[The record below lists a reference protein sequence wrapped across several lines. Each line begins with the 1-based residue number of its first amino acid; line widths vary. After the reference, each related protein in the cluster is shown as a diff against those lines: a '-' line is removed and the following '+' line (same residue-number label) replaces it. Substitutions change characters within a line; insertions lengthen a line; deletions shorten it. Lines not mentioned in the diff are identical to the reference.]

1 MKPVLAFTGF
11 ILYLGGW
18 SQTITMSNNC
28 TNMLKQIE
36 SYNSAKM
43 YDSALSVF
51 PTFDK
56 KCTAKDAKF
65 KGNSAKA
72 HAYNGLEKYD
82 EALNASNVALKANP
96 RWITAYFER
105 AVAYA
110 GKGQMAESKADYNKI
125 IELSAKNQNTDARAS
140 IYAMLGDI
148 SFKQGQNDS
157 AFAMLD
163 SALKLKNDPVYFIQ
177 RGDMHYKLKDYN
189 KAFADYDNAVLAGKA
204 DFEMYAIRSAQ
215 RLRIYQQK
223 YGTDNVNELAKKMS
237 ADEKKLVCTE
247 LTKLKSFGRKNI
259 KFDMTYTFLCE

>member
-1 MKPVLAFTGF
+1 MKLIFFLALLVIG
-11 ILYLGGW
+11 LAAK
-18 SQTITMSNNC
+18 SQTVTMSNNC
-28 TNMLKQIE
+28 TKMLSQIE
-36 SYNSAKM
+36 SYNTAQM
-43 YDSALSVF
+43 YDSSLAVF

-65 KGNSAKA
+65 KGGSAKA
-72 HAYNGLEKYD
+72 HAYNGLENYQ
-82 EALNASNVALKANP
+82 EALTAANIALKANP

-110 GKGQMAESKADYNKI
+110 GNGQIPESKADYNKI

-140 IYAMLGDI
+140 IYAMLADI

-157 AFAMLD
+157 AFSMMD
-163 SALKLKNDPVYFIQ
+163 SALTLKKDPIYFIQ
-177 RGDMHYKLKDYN
+177 RGDMHYKLKDYE
-189 KAFADYDNAVLAGKA
+189 KAFGDYDNAVAAGKA

-223 YGTDNVNELAKKMS
+223 YGTENVNELNKKMS
-237 ADEKKLVCTE
+237 TEEKKLVCKE
-247 LTKLKSFGRKNI
+247 LTKLKSFGRKNM